1 MPPFVL
7 SRVSAAQMRVTCGL
21 IKRRWHHGSLKRQVI
36 MMPAMSPLMTEGT
49 ITCWKIK
56 EGDAFASGDVLLQ
69 IESEIATIDVEAHS
83 PGILGKILLPDGTTN
98 VPVEQVIAF
107 VAKDMSEL
115 AALQRL
121 STPTLSSFH
130 TIPPSSPRTINSPKH
145 LDQFNASLLLPRKSP
160 ALSSRTPSLFEMQ
173 TMGYG
178 FRGAHIGCSHGVTPR
193 LDSSKSEVDTSS
205 SEYRVEVP
213 PCPSPRIRKQKSLPQ
228 VDDQV
233 QIDGAAIR
241 RTIVSNLSHQSAN
254 GTEYFDELVY

>member
-1 MPPFVL
+1 
-7 SRVSAAQMRVTCGL
+7 
-21 IKRRWHHGSLKRQVI
+21 

-56 EGDAFASGDVLLQ
+56 EGDAFAPGDVLLQ

-98 VPVEQVIAF
+98 VPVEQVIAL
-107 VAKDMSEL
+107 VAKDLSEL
-115 AALQRL
+115 AALRRF
-121 STPTLSSFH
+121 PTLPSFQ
-130 TIPPSSPRTINSPKH
+130 TTPLLSPRTINSPKH
-145 LDQFNASLLLPRKSP
+145 LDQINASLLLPRKAP

-178 FRGAHIGCSHGVTPR
+178 FRAHIGCPHGVTPR
-193 LDSSKSEVDTSS
+193 IDSFKGEVNVSS

-213 PCPSPRIRKQKSLPQ
+213 PCPSPRIQKHDSLPQ

-241 RTIVSNLSHQSAN
+241 RMIVSNLSHQSAS
-254 GTEYFDELVY
+254 GTGYFDELVY